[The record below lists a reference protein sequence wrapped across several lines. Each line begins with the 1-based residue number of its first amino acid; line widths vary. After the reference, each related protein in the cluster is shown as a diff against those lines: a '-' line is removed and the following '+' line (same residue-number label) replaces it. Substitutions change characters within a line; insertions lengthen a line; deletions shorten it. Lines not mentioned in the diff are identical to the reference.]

1 MTAHPCDRFALVS
14 SLVTPL
20 DADDLGAVALSWSG
34 NVGAPISAQPAAIPV
49 TRPHG

>member
-1 MTAHPCDRFALVS
+1 MTAHPSDRFALVS

-20 DADDLGAVALSWSG
+20 DADDLGAVAQL
-34 NVGAPISAQPAAIPV
+34 VGHVGTLISAQPAAVPV